1 MTETN
6 TNDAQGEPIATKDSL
21 SNGTCF
27 VISPF
32 GGWHDT
38 YYPEIFAPAIRD
50 ANLIPT
56 RADSLFRSSNIVH
69 DIWRYVTTAR
79 LMLADL
85 TGQNPNV
92 YYELG
97 LAHAARKPVLLLTQD
112 IEDVPFDLRALRV
125 ISYTLQQPRWAEGL
139 QQAITQGLPET
150 LESPESAVLPT
161 FLQEDPEQ
169 QPRVAADDKRFL
181 DIQQQLNSLRAEVR
195 TVQGE
200 SESPGPSAIVRI
212 ATSPSDPPG

>member
-1 MTETN
+1 MSMDKTK
-6 TNDAQGEPIATKDSL
+6 GESTSTKDSP

-50 ANLIPT
+50 AKLTPVRVDN
-56 RADSLFRSSNIVH
+56 LFRSSNIVH
-69 DIWRYVTTAR
+69 DIWHYVTTSR

-85 TGQNPNV
+85 TGRNPNV

-97 LAHAARKPVLLLTQD
+97 LAHAAKKPVLLLTQD

-125 ISYTLQQPRWAEGL
+125 ISYTLQQPRWAEAL
-139 QQAITQGLPET
+139 QRAITQGLLET
-150 LESPESAVLPT
+150 LESPERAVLPT

-169 QPRVAADDKRFL
+169 RPHIAADDKRFL
-181 DIQQQLNSLRAEVR
+181 DLQQQMNSLRAEIR
-195 TVQGE
+195 TVRLGAE
-200 SESPGPSAIVRI
+200 EPTARAILHTEFIERD
-212 ATSPSDPPG
+212 A